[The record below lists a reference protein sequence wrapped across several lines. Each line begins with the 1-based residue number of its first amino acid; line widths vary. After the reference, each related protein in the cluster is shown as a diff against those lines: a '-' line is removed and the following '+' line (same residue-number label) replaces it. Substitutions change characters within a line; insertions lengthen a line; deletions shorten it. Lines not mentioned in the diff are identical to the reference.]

1 MRVVLIPTHVG
12 RGLRPEIIV
21 RQFPPKVRTYLKST
35 TGNFLVPARTNIAVK
50 LLKDHYK
57 NDCSQYELIIS
68 YGVQLSIFVIC
79 NSYYSYID

>member
-12 RGLRPEIIV
+12 RDLRPEIIV

-50 LLKDHYK
+50 LL
-57 NDCSQYELIIS
+57 SFL
-68 YGVQLSIFVIC
+68 
-79 NSYYSYID
+79 YYSYVETGYIPTKKYDDLFSPPSKQR